1 MTTFDINFCRSGY
14 YDKGTTIIL
23 ITHDTGAIGQYARNL
38 LYLDKK
44 IIFSGTFEDFCS
56 SPDMTGFFGLDSQ
69 HMICHQH
76 DKAGEQD

>member
-1 MTTFDINFCRSGY
+1 MG
-14 YDKGTTIIL
+14 II
-23 ITHDTGAIGQYARNL
+23 GKYARNL

-44 IIFSGTFEDFCS
+44 VIFGGTFQDFCA

-76 DKAGEQD
+76 DKTGEHD